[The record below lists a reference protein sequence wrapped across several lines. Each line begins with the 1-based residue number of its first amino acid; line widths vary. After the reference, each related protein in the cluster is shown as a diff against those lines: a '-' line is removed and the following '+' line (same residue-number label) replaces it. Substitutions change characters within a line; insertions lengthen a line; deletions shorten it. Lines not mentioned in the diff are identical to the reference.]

1 MRFLSGLFSLIV
13 ACLLAVYPAQAES
26 SKQLEITRAS
36 LLGRRERRYPDKE
49 K

>member
-1 MRFLSGLFSLIV
+1 VTERFGEEAL
-13 ACLLAVYPAQAES
+13 
-26 SKQLEITRAS
+26 TRAS